1 MPGHLARR
9 FQQIAVAIFHA
20 EVRKAGYDITPVQ
33 YAAIAALCERPGMDQ
48 ATLAA
53 SIGYDRATIGGVVDR
68 LAQKGL
74 VTREV
79 CGNDRRARILHLTD
93 QGTRTLQEISPAVE
107 MAQQR
112 ILEGLE
118 ASEAQELVRLLG
130 KTIAALNDLSRAP
143 YVDPSGE

>member
-20 EVRKAGYDITPVQ
+20 EARKAGYDITPVQ
-33 YAAIAALCERPGMDQ
+33 YAAIAALSERPGMDQ

-79 CGNDRRARILHLTD
+79 CRNDRRARILHLTD
-93 QGTRTLQEISPAVE
+93 LGTMTLQEISPAVE

-112 ILEGLE
+112 ILAGLE

-130 KTIAALNDLSRAP
+130 KTISALNDLSRAP
-143 YVDPSGE
+143 YVDPTGQ